1 MAVQIY
7 LVHPKDNTDDE
18 ARESIAEYIAACN
31 GYILMASSYGSL
43 IAAFDEKYLGAI
55 KSHGLVNFVGGV
67 TLDPNAPGA
76 AALRQLFA
84 QNVALQLANRGGGA
98 PASGDSAQATEDRF
112 PPGYR
117 PLRWPVRDEDGN
129 D

>member
-7 LVHPKDNTDDE
+7 LVHPKDNADDG
-18 ARESIAEYIAACN
+18 ARATIAEYIAARN
-31 GYILMASSYGSL
+31 GFILMASSYGSL
-43 IAAFDEKYLGAI
+43 IVAFDERYLSAI
-55 KSHGLVNFVGGV
+55 QSHHLVNFVGGV

-84 QNVALQLANRGGGA
+84 QNVALQLASRGAAA
-98 PASGDSAQATEDRF
+98 PATGDSAQATEDRF

-117 PLRWPVRDEDGN
+117 PLRWPVRDEDGGG
-129 D
+129 